1 MSAGVGRP
9 GVGVSVAQ
17 QVAATIVSRALLLAC
32 GFAVLLAL
40 GGCGSSSPKRD
51 PVKVARLV
59 AEANALCTA
68 VGNGSISS
76 RTKEQ
81 EAAARRIQPT
91 LNALYDA
98 AAYLPIGRAL
108 NEAHA
113 KRRVLEHELPKD
125 PASNFVAFNNRF
137 HRLQRQIYYD
147 LRALGVTRCASQ
159 PPPRPPI
166 VG

>member
-1 MSAGVGRP
+1 
-9 GVGVSVAQ
+9 VGVSVAQ
-17 QVAATIVSRALLLAC
+17 QVGATIVTRALLLAC

-40 GGCGSSSPKRD
+40 GGCGSSLPKRD
-51 PVKVARLV
+51 PAKVARLV
-59 AEANALCTA
+59 AEANALCAA
-68 VGNGSISS
+68 VGRGSISS

-98 AAYLPIGRAL
+98 AAYLPVGRAL

-113 KRRVLEHELPKD
+113 RRRVLEHELPKD
-125 PASNFVAFNNRF
+125 ASNSVAFINRF